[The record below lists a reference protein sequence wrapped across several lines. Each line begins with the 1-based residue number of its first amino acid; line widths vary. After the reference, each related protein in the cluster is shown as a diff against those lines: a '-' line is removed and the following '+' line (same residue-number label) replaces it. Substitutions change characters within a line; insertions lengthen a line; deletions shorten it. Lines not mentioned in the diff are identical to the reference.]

1 MLIAIAVLSFL
12 FFVFVGGIVFI
23 VFAEMKAA
31 DESIGFDSDEYREA
45 HGRVNENPDVLRL
58 VMSKAEVK

>member
-1 MLIAIAVLSFL
+1 MLIAIAVLSL
-12 FFVFVGGIVFI
+12 LLVVFVGGLVFY
-23 VFAEMKAA
+23 VWLDMKSK

-58 VMSKAEVK
+58 VMSKK